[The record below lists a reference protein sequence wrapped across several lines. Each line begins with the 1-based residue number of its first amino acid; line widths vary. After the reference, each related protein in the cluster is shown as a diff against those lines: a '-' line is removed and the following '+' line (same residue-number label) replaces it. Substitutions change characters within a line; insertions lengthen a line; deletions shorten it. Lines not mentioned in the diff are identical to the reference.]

1 MIYKFEI
8 TIEVKDDVDRLGNV
22 VDAPT
27 KQEYKEAFEQWL
39 DNRHP
44 HDDRRY
50 IIDSKVVAKRDAR
63 PYIIGEPS

>member
-8 TIEVKDDVDRLGNV
+8 TIKVEGETDRYGNV
-22 VDAPT
+22 VDPPT

-50 IIDSKVVAKRDAR
+50 IIDSKVVAK
-63 PYIIGEPS
+63 GEAS